1 MKKIELEKQLESYY
15 EDCEFRKRLNEK
27 TIKAYT
33 IDLNQYLEFITT
45 TEINQKIINEY
56 IHYLNKKYLKYKTIK
71 RKIAS
76 VKAFYSYLEYEEII
90 DYSPFNKIKT
100 KIKEPKLLPKTIQ
113 KDYIDKIIHLLLKDL
128 KNSKT
133 EFQKKIS
140 LRNIT
145 LISVMFSTGIRV
157 SELCNIKLKDI
168 TPFYWQKFL
177 LFLAQT
183 QPQKSIINNSF
194 YPKHILKTAYKLKL
208 ISTNP
213 TKDIALPKSS
223 IKKIVSTEDLYFN
236 QEELSHILKVVKS
249 YKSSPYMYYIC
260 FLMSYTGMRLG
271 ELSALRW
278 SDIDY
283 KNKTIII
290 NSTMYSKNKNI
301 WLRQDTPKTLSSIRT
316 ISIGDDTISVL
327 KEWHVY
333 QLSNRLL
340 NKTMNNY
347 PKDDFV
353 FTKYYAKENKEL
365 PILPTSIKSTFT
377 RMRIKFNIPKLHS
390 HIFRHTHVSLLSE
403 AGISLEIIQN
413 RLGHK
418 DNNTTQKIYL
428 HITKKSKI
436 NAAITF
442 EKYMSKNGNKM
453 ATN

>member
-56 IHYLNKKYLKYKTIK
+56 IHYLNKKYLKYKTII

-168 TPFYWQKFL
+168 DL
-177 LFLAQT
+177 LE
-183 QPQKSIINNSF
+183 K
-194 YPKHILKTAYKLKL
+194 KLKIFGKGSKERIL
-208 ISTNP
+208 YLGNSNVVQLCQMYLTYNNTCKKNEYFFLNKFNKKLSEQTVRI
-213 TKDIALPKSS
+213 LL
-223 IKKIVSTEDLYFN
+223 KKIESEL
-236 QEELSHILKVVKS
+236 ELSTHI
-249 YKSSPYMYYIC
+249 
-260 FLMSYTGMRLG
+260 
-271 ELSALRW
+271 
-278 SDIDY
+278 
-283 KNKTIII
+283 
-290 NSTMYSKNKNI
+290 
-301 WLRQDTPKTLSSIRT
+301 TP
-316 ISIGDDTISVL
+316 
-327 KEWHVY
+327 H
-333 QLSNRLL
+333 
-340 NKTMNNY
+340 M
-347 PKDDFV
+347 
-353 FTKYYAKENKEL
+353 
-365 PILPTSIKSTFT
+365 
-377 RMRIKFNIPKLHS
+377 
-390 HIFRHTHVSLLSE
+390 FRHTFATTLLE
-403 AGISLEIIQN
+403 KGVDIRYIQN
-413 RLGHK
+413 ILGHSSIS
-418 DNNTTQKIYL
+418 TTQIY
-428 HITKKSKI
+428 TYVTYSKQKEILTNKNPI
-436 NAAITF
+436 NDYQLNI
-442 EKYMSKNGNKM
+442 
-453 ATN
+453 

>member
-168 TPFYWQKFL
+168 DL
-177 LFLAQT
+177 LE
-183 QPQKSIINNSF
+183 K
-194 YPKHILKTAYKLKL
+194 KLKIFGKGSKERIL
-208 ISTNP
+208 YLGNSNVVQLCQMYLTYNNTCKKNEYFFLNKFNKKLSEQTVRI
-213 TKDIALPKSS
+213 LL
-223 IKKIVSTEDLYFN
+223 KKIESEL
-236 QEELSHILKVVKS
+236 ELSTHI
-249 YKSSPYMYYIC
+249 
-260 FLMSYTGMRLG
+260 
-271 ELSALRW
+271 
-278 SDIDY
+278 
-283 KNKTIII
+283 
-290 NSTMYSKNKNI
+290 
-301 WLRQDTPKTLSSIRT
+301 TP
-316 ISIGDDTISVL
+316 
-327 KEWHVY
+327 H
-333 QLSNRLL
+333 
-340 NKTMNNY
+340 M
-347 PKDDFV
+347 
-353 FTKYYAKENKEL
+353 
-365 PILPTSIKSTFT
+365 
-377 RMRIKFNIPKLHS
+377 
-390 HIFRHTHVSLLSE
+390 FRHTFATTLLE
-403 AGISLEIIQN
+403 KGVDIRYIQN
-413 RLGHK
+413 ILGHSSIS
-418 DNNTTQKIYL
+418 TTQIDTYV
-428 HITKKSKI
+428 TYSKQKEILTNKNPI
-436 NAAITF
+436 NDYQLNI
-442 EKYMSKNGNKM
+442 
-453 ATN
+453 

>member
-15 EDCEFRKRLNEK
+15 EDCKFRKRLNEK

-168 TPFYWQKFL
+168 DL
-177 LFLAQT
+177 LE
-183 QPQKSIINNSF
+183 K
-194 YPKHILKTAYKLKL
+194 KLKIFGKGSKERIL
-208 ISTNP
+208 YLGNSNVVQLCQMYLTYNNTCKKNEYYFLNKFNKKLSEQTVRI
-213 TKDIALPKSS
+213 LL
-223 IKKIVSTEDLYFN
+223 KKIESEL
-236 QEELSHILKVVKS
+236 ELSTHI
-249 YKSSPYMYYIC
+249 
-260 FLMSYTGMRLG
+260 
-271 ELSALRW
+271 
-278 SDIDY
+278 
-283 KNKTIII
+283 
-290 NSTMYSKNKNI
+290 
-301 WLRQDTPKTLSSIRT
+301 TP
-316 ISIGDDTISVL
+316 
-327 KEWHVY
+327 H
-333 QLSNRLL
+333 
-340 NKTMNNY
+340 M
-347 PKDDFV
+347 
-353 FTKYYAKENKEL
+353 
-365 PILPTSIKSTFT
+365 
-377 RMRIKFNIPKLHS
+377 
-390 HIFRHTHVSLLSE
+390 FRHTFATTLLE
-403 AGISLEIIQN
+403 KGVDIRYIQN
-413 RLGHK
+413 ILGHSSIS
-418 DNNTTQKIYL
+418 TTQIY
-428 HITKKSKI
+428 TYVTYSKQKEILTNKNPI
-436 NAAITF
+436 NDYQLNI
-442 EKYMSKNGNKM
+442 
-453 ATN
+453 

>member
-15 EDCEFRKRLNEK
+15 EDCKFRKRLNEK

-168 TPFYWQKFL
+168 DL
-177 LFLAQT
+177 LE
-183 QPQKSIINNSF
+183 K
-194 YPKHILKTAYKLKL
+194 KLKIFGKGSKERIL
-208 ISTNP
+208 YLGNSNVVQLCQMYLTYNNTCKKNEYFFLNKFNKKLSEQTVRI
-213 TKDIALPKSS
+213 LL
-223 IKKIVSTEDLYFN
+223 KKIESEL
-236 QEELSHILKVVKS
+236 ELSTHI
-249 YKSSPYMYYIC
+249 
-260 FLMSYTGMRLG
+260 
-271 ELSALRW
+271 
-278 SDIDY
+278 
-283 KNKTIII
+283 
-290 NSTMYSKNKNI
+290 
-301 WLRQDTPKTLSSIRT
+301 TP
-316 ISIGDDTISVL
+316 
-327 KEWHVY
+327 H
-333 QLSNRLL
+333 
-340 NKTMNNY
+340 M
-347 PKDDFV
+347 
-353 FTKYYAKENKEL
+353 
-365 PILPTSIKSTFT
+365 
-377 RMRIKFNIPKLHS
+377 
-390 HIFRHTHVSLLSE
+390 FRHTFATTLLE
-403 AGISLEIIQN
+403 KGVDIRYIQN
-413 RLGHK
+413 ILGHSSISTRQIYTYVTYSK
-418 DNNTTQKIYL
+418 QKEIL
-428 HITKKSKI
+428 TNKNPI
-436 NAAITF
+436 NDYQLNI
-442 EKYMSKNGNKM
+442 
-453 ATN
+453 

>member
-168 TPFYWQKFL
+168 DLLEKKLKIFGKGSKERILYLGNSNVVQLCQMYLTYNNTCKKNEYFFLNKFNKKL
-177 LFLAQT
+177 SEQT
-183 QPQKSIINNSF
+183 V
-194 YPKHILKTAYKLKL
+194 HILL
-208 ISTNP
+208 
-213 TKDIALPKSS
+213 
-223 IKKIVSTEDLYFN
+223 KKIESEL
-236 QEELSHILKVVKS
+236 ELSTHI
-249 YKSSPYMYYIC
+249 
-260 FLMSYTGMRLG
+260 
-271 ELSALRW
+271 
-278 SDIDY
+278 
-283 KNKTIII
+283 
-290 NSTMYSKNKNI
+290 
-301 WLRQDTPKTLSSIRT
+301 TP
-316 ISIGDDTISVL
+316 
-327 KEWHVY
+327 H
-333 QLSNRLL
+333 
-340 NKTMNNY
+340 M
-347 PKDDFV
+347 
-353 FTKYYAKENKEL
+353 
-365 PILPTSIKSTFT
+365 
-377 RMRIKFNIPKLHS
+377 
-390 HIFRHTHVSLLSE
+390 FRHTFATTLLE
-403 AGISLEIIQN
+403 KGVDIRYIQN
-413 RLGHK
+413 ILGHSSIS
-418 DNNTTQKIYL
+418 TTQIY
-428 HITKKSKI
+428 TYVTYSKQKEILTNKNPI
-436 NAAITF
+436 NDYQLNI
-442 EKYMSKNGNKM
+442 
-453 ATN
+453 